1 MLNETENTV
10 KKLPPEVLLNN
21 ITADSLEIKV
31 LLWINNI
38 YVEAEFKSQF
48 LQQLVK
54 KLKDAEVKIM

>member
-1 MLNETENTV
+1 MLNEAENTV

-38 YVEAEFKSQF
+38 YVEAEFKSDF

-54 KLKDAEVKIM
+54 KLKDASVKIM